1 MQRIFP
7 RLKKHLSNWNEG
19 ISLTNDLAKTSGV
32 VSPSPGIYTRNKT
45 YNNQDTTMKTKE
57 IIVTCLV
64 ALALLSGCNKEK
76 ESTSTSTTSKSV
88 TTPAPAEEPSTTKTQ
103 ESTTTTTETKG
114 K

>member
-1 MQRIFP
+1 MKTSGHR
-7 RLKKHLSNWNEG
+7 
-19 ISLTNDLAKTSGV
+19 SLTNKLATTLKVLSLT
-32 VSPSPGIYTRNKT
+32 PGIYIRNKT

-57 IIVTCLV
+57 IIVTFLV
-64 ALALLSGCNKEK
+64 ALALLSGCSKEK